1 MKLQFIYGDMPF
13 WRAEVGR
20 LALYFGDINFDDVRI
35 KKDEFLY
42 LKENG
47 KLFNG
52 TAIPFHQIPC
62 LVIDNVS
69 IAQTGAIARFC
80 GKLSGLYPKNDPIK
94 AAKIDQFIDF
104 VTDLNVLFSNTNTI
118 SEQAKKVAART
129 ELAEGLLRRKLLMLE
144 NCIHPDS
151 KWVSSKTITIA
162 DIAIWRL
169 LGWFTSGV
177 IDGFPKDMI
186 TLFPKL
192 KRLCLAV
199 DNHEKIKKWVQKTYP
214 NKYPRGNF

>member
-1 MKLQFIYGDMPF
+1 M
-13 WRAEVGR
+13 
-20 LALYFGDINFDDVRI
+20 
-35 KKDEFLY
+35 
-42 LKENG
+42 
-47 KLFNG
+47 
-52 TAIPFHQIPC
+52 
-62 LVIDNVS
+62 IDNVS

-80 GKLSGLYPKNDPIK
+80 GKLSGLYPKNNPIE

-118 SEQAKKVAART
+118 SEQTKKVAART

-144 NCIHPDS
+144 KCIQPDS
-151 KWVSSKTITIA
+151 NWVSSKTITIA

-192 KRLCLAV
+192 TRPISCCCFVLLLIAIVSSPKVLSCLRIISFDRHIWITEA
-199 DNHEKIKKWVQKTYP
+199 HQLHLIALL
-214 NKYPRGNF
+214 G